1 MLTAFAKE
9 IPLNLKVPVKLYN
22 YCINRDNNLNIALK
36 NSIFEIIEPEFEFYF
51 VERQQTVTFSLWPT
65 SRPSSP
71 SSGNLPVWKELSVL
85 EQADLSPL

>member
-36 NSIFEIIEPEFEFYF
+36 NSIFGIKEPEFEFYF
-51 VERQQTVTFSLWPT
+51 VEAANGARINLLSLSLAHFTTLFSI
-65 SRPSSP
+65 
-71 SSGNLPVWKELSVL
+71 
-85 EQADLSPL
+85 